1 MADRAYFLDRGFGES
16 RGVVT
21 LQGRP
26 ERLIIAR
33 DTDPPCQALGARS
46 IGRVTKID
54 RQSAL
59 AFVALEAG
67 PEAVIN
73 LRSASPPLAQGAVV
87 EVEVKSEARGDK
99 GAVVHLIGPGRGA
112 PRLTSP
118 APDLETRMRVLAR
131 SEGVDSGSGA
141 RRAADAA
148 QDEAIEPLFSL
159 PGGGQIA
166 VEPTRAL
173 TAVDVDM
180 AAAHGP
186 AGKAMVKAV
195 NLAAIREAARVLRL
209 KGLGGLVVI
218 DFVGRGHDGPAL
230 LAAARSAF
238 APDNPGV
245 AIGPVSRFGLM
256 ELAIPRRARPVVD
269 ILRGGRPG
277 LGPATV
283 AMNLLRA
290 LERQAMADPG
300 GRFEVATAPDIAE
313 AAGKGF
319 EALIAKLGARIA
331 LRPEQDRV
339 EFEIR
344 RS

>member
-1 MADRAYFLDRGFGES
+1 MPERAFFLDRGFGES

-33 DTDPPCQALGARS
+33 DTDPPCQTLGARS
-46 IGRVTKID
+46 IGRVISID
-54 RQSAL
+54 RPSAL

-73 LRSASPPLAQGAVV
+73 LRSGSPLLAQGAVV

-99 GAVVHLIGPGRGA
+99 GAVVNVVGQGQGR
-112 PRLTSP
+112 PRLTTP
-118 APDLETRMRVLAR
+118 APDLETRMRDLAR
-131 SEGVDSGSGA
+131 GESVDSGPTA
-141 RRAADAA
+141 RRVADEA
-148 QDEAIEPLFSL
+148 QDEVIETLFSL
-159 PGGGQIA
+159 PGGGQMA

-173 TAVDVDM
+173 TAIDIDM
-180 AAAHGP
+180 AAARGP
-186 AGKAMVKAV
+186 AAKAAVKAV

-218 DFVGRGHDGPAL
+218 DLVGRGHDGPAL

-245 AIGPVSRFGLM
+245 AIGPVSRFGLV
-256 ELAIPRRARPVVD
+256 ELAIPRRARPVFD
-269 ILRGGRPG
+269 ILSGVRPG
-277 LGPATV
+277 PSPATL
-283 AMNLLRA
+283 AMSLLRA
-290 LERQAMADPG
+290 LEREAMADPG
-300 GRFEVATAPDIAE
+300 GRFEVGAAPDIAE

-331 LRPEQDRV
+331 LRPEPNRSG
-339 EFEIR
+339 FEIQR
-344 RS
+344 Q

>member
-1 MADRAYFLDRGFGES
+1 
-16 RGVVT
+16 
-21 LQGRP
+21 
-26 ERLIIAR
+26 
-33 DTDPPCQALGARS
+33 
-46 IGRVTKID
+46 
-54 RQSAL
+54 
-59 AFVALEAG
+59 
-67 PEAVIN
+67 
-73 LRSASPPLAQGAVV
+73 VV